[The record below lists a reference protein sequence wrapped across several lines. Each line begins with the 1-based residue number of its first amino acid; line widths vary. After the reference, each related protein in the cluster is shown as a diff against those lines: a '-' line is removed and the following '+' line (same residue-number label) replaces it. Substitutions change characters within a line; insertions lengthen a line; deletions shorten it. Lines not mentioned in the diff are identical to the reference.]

1 MSSFIWL
8 NEAKQAFNQLCDVL
22 MRAFILRHFDSEQ
35 HIHIKIDMFNYA
47 VASILFQSDDEDQ
60 WHLIAFWFRMMINIE
75 RNYEIHDQKLLVII
89 VMFKHW

>member
-8 NEAKQAFNQLCDVL
+8 NEAKQAFNQLCDVF

-35 HIHIKIDMFNYA
+35 HIHIEIDMFNYA
-47 VASILFQSDDEDQ
+47 VVSILFQSDDEDQ